1 MSVPLMRSPAADRPP
16 QGTLE
21 PDHGTMTLPRP
32 LVPVL
37 LAVHAGS
44 TADPAGAAQLELS
57 GITSG
62 GRLHPAA
69 TSILDV
75 VTEPGLV
82 VTVDVAG
89 GRTPELA
96 TFWCTRRRAVQGEIV
111 DGHRVRLHRVEPD
124 WLPFHLTRVVGAGPR
139 PTAPFLGAVTVDA
152 DLLVEAERL
161 LGERPTTAMNQ
172 LVESGIEPRWA
183 DRLLIALE
191 HRRRM
196 WRVQAVWISRPHGR
210 RVSELTVLDA
220 GPAGYW
226 EITGSPSRLTLTVS
240 SYDDVILAF
249 RHLLPDPEA

>member
-1 MSVPLMRSPAADRPP
+1 MRSPADRP
-16 QGTLE
+16 QAVLD
-21 PDHGTMTLPRP
+21 PDRGMVTVPRR

-37 LAVHAGS
+37 LAIHAGS
-44 TADPAGAAQLELS
+44 TADPADTAPLERS

-69 TSILDV
+69 TAILDV

-82 VTVDVAG
+82 ITVDVAG

-96 TFWCTRRRAVQGEIV
+96 TFWCSRRHAVQSEIV

-139 PTAPFLGAVTVDA
+139 PTPPFPGAVTVDA
-152 DLLVEAERL
+152 DLLVDTEL
-161 LGERPTTAMNQ
+161 LVGERPTTALNR
-172 LVESGIEPRWA
+172 LIASGVEPLWA

-191 HRRRM
+191 HRRRV
-196 WRVQAVWISRPHGR
+196 WRVQAVWVCPSSGR
-210 RVSELTVLDA
+210 RVAELTVLDA

-226 EITGSPSRLTLTVS
+226 EITGSPSRLTLTVT
-240 SYDDVILAF
+240 SYDDIILAL
-249 RHLLPDPEA
+249 RHFLPDPEA